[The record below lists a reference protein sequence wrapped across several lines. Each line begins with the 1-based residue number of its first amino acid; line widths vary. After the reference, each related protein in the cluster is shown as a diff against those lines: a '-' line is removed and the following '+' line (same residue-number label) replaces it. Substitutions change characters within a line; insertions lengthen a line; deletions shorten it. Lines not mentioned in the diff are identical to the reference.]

1 MPHLGSEYQLILERE
16 SDGRDYMTVRVER
29 AAGLEGA
36 PAAALVTQL
45 GHAIKTQLMVTAR
58 VEVVDYGT
66 LPRSE
71 RKSQR
76 VVERRSNFD

>member
-1 MPHLGSEYQLILERE
+1 
-16 SDGRDYMTVRVER
+16 
-29 AAGLEGA
+29 
-36 PAAALVTQL
+36 
-45 GHAIKTQLMVTAR
+45 VTAR

-76 VVERRSNFD
+76 VVDRRSSL